1 MSTGSH
7 STVSMSYIRRPG
19 AGDTG
24 EGDTGDAVVVVVGA
38 LVGALVVTGDAV
50 VVVGALV
57 GALVVTVLT
66 EASPSETTLDAST
79 SNNVATAARISVDL
93 SLISAA
99 VRPVTV
105 MLAVTFFEAK
115 VF

>member
-24 EGDTGDAVVVVVGA
+24 DGDTDVVVAA
-38 LVGALVVTGDAV
+38 L
-50 VVVGALV
+50 VGALV

-79 SNNVATAARISVDL
+79 
-93 SLISAA
+93 
-99 VRPVTV
+99 P
-105 MLAVTFFEAK
+105 
-115 VF
+115 

>member
-1 MSTGSH
+1 M
-7 STVSMSYIRRPG
+7 SMSYIRRPG

-24 EGDTGDAVVVVVGA
+24 EGDTGDAVVVGEGVGA
-38 LVGALVVTGDAV
+38 

-57 GALVVTVLT
+57 GALVVAVLT

>member
-24 EGDTGDAVVVVVGA
+24 DAVVVGE
-38 LVGALVVTGDAV
+38 G
-50 VVVGALV
+50 V

>member
-1 MSTGSH
+1 M
-7 STVSMSYIRRPG
+7 SMSYIRRPG

-24 EGDTGDAVVVVVGA
+24 EGDTGDAVVVGEGVGA
-38 LVGALVVTGDAV
+38 

-57 GALVVTVLT
+57 VAVLT

>member
-1 MSTGSH
+1 
-7 STVSMSYIRRPG
+7 VSYIRRPG

-24 EGDTGDAVVVVVGA
+24 EGDTGEGD
-38 LVGALVVTGDAV
+38 TGDAV
-50 VVVGALV
+50 VVGEGAGTLVVVVTPV
-57 GALVVTVLT
+57 GALVVAVLT